1 MSATQTQQP
10 TPATAA
16 AQPTLRDTV
25 IGDARNLPDLINKA
39 EQFDPELAKRL
50 TGTAMGASVTAP
62 GVFLAWALT
71 LISTKYGLGW
81 SPDFCALA
89 SGTVVLVAG
98 YTLHYLRNRSLL
110 TTTAKVPTP

>member
-39 EQFDPELAKRL
+39 QQLDPELAKRL
-50 TGTAMGASVTAP
+50 TGTATAASVTAP
-62 GVFLAWALT
+62 GVFVSAVVSWVAAR
-71 LISTKYGLGW
+71 YALGW
-81 SPDFCALA
+81 SPEFCSLV
-89 SGTVVLVAG
+89 SGGVVLVAG
-98 YTLHYLRNRSLL
+98 YVFHYFRQSASLL
-110 TTTAKVPTP
+110 STTAKVPT